1 MMMNIFSKFIF
12 TFSFIL
18 SVSVAFSQGKKD
30 YEREVEL
37 GYSNLD
43 DLNYMEAL
51 AHYKKAYA
59 IDSNANMNFL
69 IGYCYMH
76 HPSQKHLAEKYLEK
90 AILNINQHHKDG
102 SLSEKGAPRQS
113 MLWLAQAYHLDYKFD
128 EAEKMFLKYEEF
140 SKVKKDKVEYSET
153 ERLRKILETAKK
165 RVAEKADWKIENMG
179 DSINS
184 EFPDYSPILSADERV
199 LMFTHRGKESS
210 GGELNKTADGEYFED
225 VFVSYQDVKG
235 VWSKAKSIGPF
246 VNSQQHEA
254 TVSISPDGQTLIIY
268 KDDGGD
274 GNLYY
279 SSWNGTDWM
288 MPVKYPKDINSE
300 YWETHACLSVD
311 GNILYFVSDRNGGY
325 GGRDIYRAKKLP
337 NGKWGK
343 PQNLGPTV
351 NTIYED
357 DAPFLHP
364 NGVDL
369 YFASKGHNTMGNF
382 DVFKTKVY
390 GEADSFAI
398 PEALPYPINTTD
410 DDVFFVV
417 SPDKR
422 RGYYASAHE
431 DTTAFGEKDIYRIY
445 LPPSEESPLVLFKG
459 TVIPAPCEPLP
470 GDLSVTVTDS
480 ITGEMFGTYRP
491 QAGTGSFTL
500 ILPPEKYYVFSYLSD
515 GLEFNREIVKAE
527 FKNAYQEIRKEVKLK
542 PKVLVADTSISAP
555 CIEVTLNM
563 SIVNTKNENKPA
575 SNAKITIKSSTET
588 KTVYAE
594 EDGTYKDYRLKADD
608 VYEISA
614 VFEGLLSEPQTVST
628 KGLKSS
634 GVLNAQLI
642 ITGERVVPLVAEA
655 PQPDK
660 FVFFFKYNQNKL
672 EESDDFKAFM
682 SKVYS
687 YAVYKGTINVS
698 IHSSASQVPTKT
710 FKTNEKLAETRA
722 QKTLDTFKKALSD
735 KTFDKSNITLKR
747 LSALVDGP
755 DYNNDFE
762 TNKAQY
768 ELYQFVEITV
778 D

>member
-1 MMMNIFSKFIF
+1 MMNIFTKIAASLLLVFF
-12 TFSFIL
+12 TFS
-18 SVSVAFSQGKKD
+18 SFSQNKRE

-43 DLNYMEAL
+43 DMNYMDAL

-59 IDSNANMNFL
+59 IDSNANVSFL

-76 HPSQKHLAEKYLEK
+76 HPSQKHLAEHYLEK
-90 AILNINQHHKDG
+90 AILNINEHHKDG

-128 EAEKMFLKYEEF
+128 EAEKMFVKYEQF
-140 SKVKKDKVEYSET
+140 SKVKKDKQEFEET
-153 ERLRKILETAKK
+153 ERLRHILETAKK
-165 RVAEKADWKIENMG
+165 RVAEKADWQVENMG

-184 EFPDYSPILSADERV
+184 EYPDYSPILSADERI

-225 VFVSYQDVKG
+225 VFVSYQDAKG
-235 VWSKAKSIGPF
+235 IWTKAKSIGPF

-288 MPVKYPKDINSE
+288 MPVKYPADINSE

-325 GGRDIYRAKKLP
+325 GGRDIYRSKKLP

-343 PQNLGPTV
+343 PQNLGPTI

-369 YFASKGHNTMGNF
+369 YFASKGHTTMGNF
-382 DVFKTKVY
+382 DIFQTKVF
-390 GEADSFAI
+390 GEADSFAT
-398 PEALPYPINTTD
+398 PVALPYPINTTD

-445 LPPSEESPLVLFKG
+445 LPPSDESPLVLFKG
-459 TVIPAPCEPLP
+459 FVMPAPCDVLP
-470 GDLSVTVTDS
+470 GDLSVNVTDS
-480 ITGEMFGTYRP
+480 LSGELFGTYRP
-491 QAGTGSFTL
+491 QSGTGSFTM
-500 ILPPEKYYVFSYLSD
+500 ILPPGKTYVFSYLTE
-515 GLEFNREIVKAE
+515 GNEFYREVVLPEYKQ
-527 FKNAYQEIRKEVKLK
+527 AYQEIRKEVKLK
-542 PKVLVADTSISAP
+542 PKTTNPTPNAESP
-555 CIEVTLNM
+555 CLELILNLT
-563 SIVNTKNENKPA
+563 VVDAKDGNKPIP
-575 SNAKITIKSSTET
+575 NAKITVKSSTES
-588 KTVYAE
+588 KTIFADE
-594 EDGTYKDYRLKADD
+594 QGSYKGYRLKQEED
-608 VYEISA
+608 YEVFA
-614 VFEGLLSEPQTVST
+614 VNGNLISEPKTVTT
-628 KGLKSS
+628 KGLKTSTE
-634 GVLNAQLI
+634 LNEQLV
-642 ITGERVVPLVAEA
+642 ITGDRTVPVIVEA
-655 PQPDK
+655 PKPAK
-660 FVFFFKYNQNKL
+660 FIFYFKYNQNKL
-672 EESDDFKAFM
+672 EESVNFQAFM
-682 SKVYS
+682 DS
-687 YAVYKGTINVS
+687 VYKYANYKGVMDLS

-722 QKTLDTFKKALSD
+722 QKTLDIVKKNLAE
-735 KTFDKSNITLKR
+735 KGFDKSNITLKR
-747 LSALVDGP
+747 LSAVVDGP
-755 DYNNDFE
+755 DYKNDFE
-762 TNKAQY
+762 ENKAQY
-768 ELYQFVEITV
+768 ELYQFVEIV
-778 D
+778 VE

>member
-1 MMMNIFSKFIF
+1 LKFYLGIFFLF
-12 TFSFIL
+12 
-18 SVSVAFSQGKKD
+18 SVSISFSQSKKD
-30 YEREVEL
+30 YQREVEA

-43 DLNYMEAL
+43 DNNYMEAL

-59 IDSNANMNFL
+59 IDSNANMSFL

-76 HPSQKHLAEKYLEK
+76 HPNQKHLAEKYLEK
-90 AILNINQHHKDG
+90 AVLNINEHHKDG
-102 SLSEKGAPRQS
+102 SLTEKGAPRQA

-128 EAEKMFLKYEEF
+128 EAEKMFVKYEQF
-140 SKVKKDKVEYSET
+140 SKVKKDKQEFEET

-165 RVAEKADWKIENMG
+165 RVAEKADWKVENMG

-210 GGELNKTADGEYFED
+210 GGELNKTPDGEYFED
-225 VFVSYQDVKG
+225 VFVSYQDAKG
-235 VWSKAKSIGPF
+235 NWTKAKSIGPF

-279 SSWNGTDWM
+279 STWNGADWM
-288 MPVKYPKDINSE
+288 MPVKYPKDINTE

-325 GGRDIYRAKKLP
+325 GGRDIYRSKKLP

-343 PQNLGPTV
+343 PQNLGPTI

-382 DVFKTKVY
+382 DIFKTRVY
-390 GEADSFAI
+390 GEADSFAV

-431 DTTAFGEKDIYRIY
+431 DANAFGEKDIYRIY
-445 LPPSEESPLVLFKG
+445 LPPSDESPLVLFKG
-459 TVIPAPCEPLP
+459 TVTPAPCDVLP
-470 GDLSVTVTDS
+470 TDLSVLVTDS
-480 ITGEMFGTYRP
+480 LSGEMFGTYRP
-491 QAGTGSFTL
+491 QAGTGTFTL
-500 ILPPEKYYVFSYLSD
+500 ILPPEKYYVFSYLSE
-515 GLEFNREIVKAE
+515 GTEFYREPIKAE
-527 FKNAYQEIRKEVKLK
+527 FKNAYQEIKKEVKIK
-542 PKVLVADTSISAP
+542 SKTINNNANANADTP
-555 CIEVTLNM
+555 CIELVLNM
-563 SIVNTKNENKPA
+563 NVINAKNENKPA
-575 SNAKITIKSSTET
+575 GNAKIIIKSSTET
-588 KTVYAE
+588 KTIYAE
-594 EDGTYKDYRLKADD
+594 EDGTYKGFRLKVDD
-608 VYEISA
+608 VYDISA
-614 VFEGLLSEPQTVST
+614 VYEGLLSEPQNIST
-628 KGLKSS
+628 KGLKISS
-634 GVLNAQLI
+634 ELEAKLI

-655 PQPDK
+655 PLPEK
-660 FVFFFKYNQNKL
+660 FIFYFKYNQNKL
-672 EESDDFKAFM
+672 EDSDDFKAFM
-682 SKVYS
+682 NKVYS
-687 YAVYKGTINVS
+687 YAVYKGSINVS

-722 QKTLDTFKKALSD
+722 QKSLDVFKKSLID

-747 LSALVDGP
+747 LSAVVDGP

-762 TNKAQY
+762 QNKATY
-768 ELYQFVEITV
+768 EQYQFVEIVV